1 MRLALKPMRVA
12 TLSAGFIALVGLLVA
27 TMGGL
32 MWLELDHVSDSIRG
46 KEEELGRMEI
56 AQATAALEQRILS
69 VGKALAGW
77 EETRQQLIFDE
88 YYTLWRDVRVRDARI
103 VPASTD
109 TVALYDKL
117 GRLLK
122 PQLNGEPMPARLP
135 VATPALFVVREQGQD
150 HLYSYFPIHAD
161 PAGEILL
168 GHGAIKFDFL
178 DELLAVQPFRYVDKA
193 SLRIQARLGEVVP
206 LRQVAP
212 RLRFTIQANRDVDA
226 LRLILRQA
234 YARLIL
240 VTFVVLVLG
249 AWLVHR
255 VLVRPLRLIT
265 EDIDALQAAG
275 GTLVSARAL
284 GPVPIQ
290 ELENVRASFNDYQLR
305 LTELHR
311 NLEKSNRDFYDQARR
326 DALTGAFNRRAF
338 EEDWRRLAVSEN
350 STGCSL
356 ILFDCDHFKAIN
368 DTYGHPVGDAVIAA
382 ISGCLRQA
390 LRADDKLYRIGGDEF
405 ATLLC
410 NTEPRVAE
418 IITERCLEHTLTH
431 DFGNYG
437 VLEPVTI
444 SIGLAYSPCARD
456 LGTLQ
461 KQADLAMYT
470 AKRPGS
476 RKIVVYDESIGQV
489 SALVANREV
498 SVVFQAIQQPD
509 LLEFRYQPIMRLPDT
524 REEYVEALA
533 RIRCED
539 GPGGLISPAAI
550 FPIVQARRLDVEFDL
565 AVISAIRRD
574 LERGLPALERGVAI
588 NISAPGLLSGKVI
601 AALEALRGAYS
612 QRKLVVEITETALIT
627 QLEAAIQ
634 HIDRLR
640 AVGCLVALDDFGS
653 GYSSLSYLSTMPVDL
668 VKFDIS
674 LVHQL
679 RDAGRKQHRVVEDIA
694 RLVLNAGYELVAEG
708 IETQDL
714 LTKVT
719 EMGFSHA
726 QGFLFDHPSSASPAL
741 VGGVGELKRGAAAE
755 QRSKSWEGPG
765 MHAGE
770 LRKPA
775 A

>member
-1 MRLALKPMRVA
+1 MILPIRPLRLA
-12 TLSAGFIALVGLLVA
+12 TLSAVFIVLVGLLVA

-32 MWLELDHVSDSIRG
+32 IWLELDHVSDSIRG

-56 AQATAALEQRILS
+56 AQAIGALEQRVLS
-69 VGKALAGW
+69 IGKALASW
-77 EETRQQLIFDE
+77 EETRQQLVFDE
-88 YYTLWRDVRVRDARI
+88 YYALWRDVRVRDARI

-122 PQLNGEPMPARLP
+122 PQASGEPMPARLP
-135 VATPALFVVREQGQD
+135 VATPALFVLREQGHD

-168 GHGAIKFDFL
+168 GYGAIKFDFL
-178 DELLAVQPFRYVDKA
+178 KELLAVQPLRYADKN
-193 SLRIQARLGEVVP
+193 SLRIEARLGEPVP
-206 LRQVAP
+206 LRQLAS
-212 RLRFTIQANRDVDA
+212 RLRFAIQANPDLDA
-226 LRLILRQA
+226 LRLVLRQA

-290 ELENVRASFNDYQLR
+290 ELENVRASFNDYQRR
-305 LTELHR
+305 LTDLHR

-338 EEDWRRLAVSEN
+338 EEDWRRLAVSDHCE
-350 STGCSL
+350 SCSL

-368 DTYGHPVGDAVIAA
+368 DTYGHPVGDSVIAA
-382 ISGCLRQA
+382 ISSCLRQA

-405 ATLLC
+405 ATLLS
-410 NTEPRVAE
+410 NTDPRVAQ
-418 IITERCLEHTLTH
+418 IITERCLEHTLAH
-431 DFGNYG
+431 DFGQYG
-437 VLEPVTI
+437 VVEPVTI
-444 SIGLAYSPCARD
+444 SIGLAYSTCARD

-461 KQADLAMYT
+461 KQADLAMYA
-470 AKRPGS
+470 AKRPGN

-533 RIRCED
+533 RIQCD
-539 GPGGLISPAAI
+539 DGLIGPAAI

-601 AALEALRGAYS
+601 AALEALRGAYG
-612 QRKLVVEITETALIT
+612 QRKIVVEITETALIT
-627 QLEAAIQ
+627 QLDAAIE

-679 RDAGRKQHRVVEDIA
+679 RDAGHKQHRVVEDIA

-708 IETQDL
+708 IETQDM

-726 QGFLFDHPSSASPAL
+726 QGFLFDQPLA
-741 VGGVGELKRGAAAE
+741 
-755 QRSKSWEGPG
+755 
-765 MHAGE
+765 
-770 LRKPA
+770 
-775 A
+775 

>member
-1 MRLALKPMRVA
+1 MRLVPRPVRIA
-12 TLSAGFIALVGLLVA
+12 TLSAGFVVLVGLLVA
-27 TMGGL
+27 TMGGML
-32 MWLELDHVSDSIRG
+32 WLELEHVSASIRA
-46 KEEELGRMEI
+46 KEAELGRNEI
-56 AQATAALEQRILS
+56 AQANTALEQRMMTI
-69 VGKALAGW
+69 GQTLANW
-77 EETRQQLIFDE
+77 DETRQQLIFDE

-103 VPASTD
+103 VPPSTD

-122 PQLNGEPMPARLP
+122 PQRNGESMPLRLP
-135 VATPALFVVREQGQD
+135 VRPPAMFVMREQGHD
-150 HLYSYFPIHAD
+150 HLYGYFPIHAD

-168 GHGAIKFDFL
+168 GYAAIKCDYIH
-178 DELLAVQPFRYVDKA
+178 ELLVIQPFRYVDKA
-193 SLRIQARLGEVVP
+193 SLKIEARLGEAVP
-206 LRQVAP
+206 LREMFS
-212 RLRFTIQANRDVDA
+212 RLRFAPLANQDVDA
-226 LRLILRQA
+226 LRQTLGQA
-234 YARLIL
+234 YTRLIL
-240 VTFVVLVLG
+240 ATFLVLALG
-249 AWLVHR
+249 AWLVHQ

-265 EDIDALQAAG
+265 QGIDALQTAG
-275 GTLVSARAL
+275 GSLVSERAL
-284 GPVPIQ
+284 GPVPIR
-290 ELENVRASFNDYQLR
+290 ELDNVRASFNDYHLR

-311 NLEKSNRDFYDQARR
+311 NLEQSNRDFYDQARR

-338 EEDWRRLAVSEN
+338 EEDWRRLAVSEAC
-350 STGCSL
+350 TGCSL

-368 DTYGHPVGDAVIAA
+368 DTYGHLVGDAVIAA
-382 ISGCLRQA
+382 IAGSLRQA

-410 NTEPRVAE
+410 NTEPRVAQL
-418 IITERCLEHTLTH
+418 ITERCLEHTLAH
-431 DFGNYG
+431 DFREYG

-444 SIGLAYSPCARD
+444 SIGLAYSACARD

-470 AKRPGS
+470 AKRPGN

-509 LLEFRYQPIMRLPDT
+509 MLEFRYQPIMRLPET
-524 REEYVEALA
+524 QEEYVEALA
-533 RIRCED
+533 RIRCD
-539 GPGGLISPAAI
+539 DCLGGLISPAAI

-565 AVISAIRRD
+565 AVIAAIRRD
-574 LERGLPALERGVAI
+574 LERGLPALARGVAI
-588 NISAPGLLSGKVI
+588 NLSAPGLLSGKVI
-601 AALEALRGAYS
+601 AALEALRATFS

-640 AVGCLVALDDFGS
+640 AAGFQIALDDFGS
-653 GYSSLSYLSTMPVDL
+653 GYSSLRYLAAMPVDL

-679 RDAGRKQHRVVEDIA
+679 LEGSHRQHMVVEDIA

-708 IETQDL
+708 IETPEL

-719 EMGFSHA
+719 DMGFSHA
-726 QGFLFDHPSSASPAL
+726 QGFLFDRPP
-741 VGGVGELKRGAAAE
+741 V
-755 QRSKSWEGPG
+755 
-765 MHAGE
+765 
-770 LRKPA
+770 
-775 A
+775 